1 MASSQGED
9 LINNI
14 IIRKIL
20 MNIKLIGSSVW
31 TKSLYINIVSQS
43 CILIFCE
50 DKIREMFNKRKN
62 ICIGLISGIAGSI
75 MGILVNDSGII
86 LSALS
91 MVLLT
96 SYFLSIT
103 AEELN

>member
-1 MASSQGED
+1 
-9 LINNI
+9 
-14 IIRKIL
+14 
-20 MNIKLIGSSVW
+20 
-31 TKSLYINIVSQS
+31 
-43 CILIFCE
+43 
-50 DKIREMFNKRKN
+50 MFNKRKN